1 MRGFM
6 WRVAG
11 FAVALLAVQAS
22 AAGKLFNVAEL
33 GAASDGKTLCTPALQ
48 QAIDVAGWPGGGTV
62 RFPAGIYLSGS
73 LQLRNVTLGGVAVQ
87 APAEVL
93 LQLEGEQTK
102 RILLD
107 KSNVQA
113 VKKLM
118 VAAPGVAVDAFL
130 QKP

>member
-11 FAVALLAVQAS
+11 VALLAVQAG
-22 AAGKLFNVAEL
+22 AGEKIFNVAEL
-33 GAASDGKTLCTPALQ
+33 GAASDGQTLCTPALQ
-48 QAIDVAGWPGGGTV
+48 RAVDTAGAAGGGTV
-62 RFPAGIYLSGS
+62 RFPAGTYLSGS

-93 LQLEGEQTK
+93 LQLDGEQTK

-113 VKKLM
+113 VKKIM
-118 VAAPGVAVDAFL
+118 VAAPGVSVDAFL